1 MFPKLLLVI
10 LVMAATACALLVN
23 RQQRIDVAHRAAELH
38 QEILRQQQHFWAL
51 RRDIAIE
58 SRPDRIRAAVVE
70 LGGHW
75 APILMP
81 GQAPL

>member
-1 MFPKLLLVI
+1 MFPKLLLII

-23 RQQRIDVAHRAAELH
+23 RQQRIDIAHRAMELH
-38 QEILRQQQHFWAL
+38 QDILRQQQHFWAL

-75 APILMP
+75 TPIHTP

>member
-70 LGGHW
+70 LGGRW
-75 APILMP
+75 TPILMP

>member
-70 LGGHW
+70 FGGHW
-75 APILMP
+75 TPILMP
-81 GQAPL
+81 GQAPP

>member
-23 RQQRIDVAHRAAELH
+23 RQQRIDTAHRTAQLH
-38 QEILRQQQHFWAL
+38 REILRQQQHFWAL

-70 LGGHW
+70 LGGRW
-75 APILMP
+75 TPILTP